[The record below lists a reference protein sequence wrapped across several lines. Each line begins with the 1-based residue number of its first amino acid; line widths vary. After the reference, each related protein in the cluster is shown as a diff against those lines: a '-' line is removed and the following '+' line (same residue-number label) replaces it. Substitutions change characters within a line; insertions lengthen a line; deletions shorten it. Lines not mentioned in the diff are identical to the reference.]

1 MQTVCIMD
9 AAPTPS
15 ELEPV
20 KITAYSVTS
29 GSQIVNPYAIDVLV
43 IVPSG
48 TVATVNLG
56 GSTFDTSQTV
66 QLNSN
71 NRAMV
76 NTITISRASGS
87 GAITVLVSRVA
98 GRETNNA

>member
-1 MQTVCIMD
+1 MD
-9 AAPTPS
+9 AAPTPD

-29 GSQIVNPYAIDVLV
+29 GSQIVDPYAIDVVV
-43 IVPSG
+43 IVPAG

-56 GSTFDTSQTV
+56 GTSFDSAQTV

-71 NRAMV
+71 NRPVA
-76 NTITISRASGS
+76 NTITISRASGA
-87 GAITVLVSRVA
+87 GTITVLVSRVA
-98 GRETNNA
+98 GRETSNA

>member
-9 AAPTPS
+9 ALPIPDQ
-15 ELEPV
+15 LEPV
-20 KITAYSVTS
+20 LLTAYSVTS
-29 GSQIVNPYAIDVLV
+29 GSQIVNPYAIDVVV

-56 GSTFDTSQTV
+56 GTSFDSSQTV
-66 QLNSN
+66 QLNAN
-71 NRAMV
+71 NRPMA

-87 GAITVLVSRVA
+87 GTITVLVSRVA
-98 GRETNNA
+98 NRATNDA